1 MEWLPTMTLS
11 YTIRNIREDEVH
23 IPIEWARDEGWN
35 PGLHDGSCHYPVDP
49 AGWFCA
55 DQNGEII
62 GVGVAT
68 NYDKTFSFGGF
79 YMVKEPYRH
88 HGVGW
93 DIFSAM
99 RAHAGERNFGGDGVY
114 EMQDKYAAHAGFQY
128 AYRNIRWQGV
138 LDGKEQPDLVSAHDI
153 PFDTLLRYDTAH
165 FPVERKVFLEKWI
178 SQPESSA
185 LVCLDRD
192 EKISGYGVIRKCYE
206 GYKIGPLFADTPDIA
221 HTICEGLTATVPG
234 EMIFLDT
241 PEPNSAAVRMAQESS
256 MVAVFGTARMY
267 TKAAPLLPLHEI
279 FGVTTFELG

>member
-1 MEWLPTMTLS
+1 M
-11 YTIRNIREDEVH
+11 Y
-23 IPIEWARDEGWN
+23 
-35 PGLHDGSCHYPVDP
+35 
-49 AGWFCA
+49 
-55 DQNGEII
+55 
-62 GVGVAT
+62 
-68 NYDKTFSFGGF
+68 KTFSFGGF

-93 DIFSAM
+93 VYFSAM